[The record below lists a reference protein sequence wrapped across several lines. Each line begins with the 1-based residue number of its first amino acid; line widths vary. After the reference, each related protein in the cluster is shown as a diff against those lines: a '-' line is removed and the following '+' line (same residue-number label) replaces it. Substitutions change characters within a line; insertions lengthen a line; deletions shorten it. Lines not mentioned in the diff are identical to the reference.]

1 MTLQL
6 PQTLAIVRALLVRQ
20 SGEPYALPLT
30 HVGESVHLLPEEIGS
45 VKGRTVAFLRDEVI
59 PLFGLRQILRTN
71 GTRPEGKRAAVILEV
86 GEQRVGLEVDALVGQ
101 QEIVVK
107 QFDSTSDTLR
117 LFSGATILSDG
128 RPALILDAGSLLGA
142 AANG

>member
-1 MTLQL
+1 
-6 PQTLAIVRALLVRQ
+6 VRQ
-20 SGEPYALPLT
+20 SGETYALPLT
-30 HVGESVHLLPEEIGS
+30 HVGETVHLMEHEVGS
-45 VKGRTVAFLRDEVI
+45 VKGRPVAFLRDEVI
-59 PLFGLRQILRTN
+59 PLVTLRSLLSTN
-71 GTRPEGKRAAVILEV
+71 GAAPQGGKRPAVLLEV

-107 QFDSTSDTLR
+107 SFDATADTLR

-142 AANG
+142 AS